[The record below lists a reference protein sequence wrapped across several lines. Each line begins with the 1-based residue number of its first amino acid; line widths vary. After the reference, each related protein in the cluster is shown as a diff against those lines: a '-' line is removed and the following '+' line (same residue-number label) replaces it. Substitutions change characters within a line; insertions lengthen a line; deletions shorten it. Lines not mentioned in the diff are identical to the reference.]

1 MCKFTYLGYRG
12 CEEPDR
18 HYFIRREKC
27 VTKAHLK
34 HWCAPH
40 EQEESAL
47 VEDED
52 IVDLPCPMCADIP
65 IVFDQPLLEIAHSR
79 RAVLPAPYY
88 DAATGKYSRYPRHHA
103 HNMSSSSSSSIKEVP
118 AALMP
123 RPLNM
128 ARVHFDRSA
137 SESAV
142 NRIKQREQLPEYK
155 LPSTTYN
162 PSAQDFLLLP
172 ATSYQ
177 PSSSTAQEGG
187 KLPKPLP
194 MPQPMTITPPSSRE
208 GSLSPPQS
216 RVMNGVIRT
225 LPPGESSRR
234 ELDSLRERA
243 KAAAA
248 RDARP
253 STPSSSSRAGGT
265 DRSRSGSESSTSSFG
280 NVVPPPPPPP
290 RRTPSRKPSVAS
302 STASSSAVTTSSS
315 SSSSSPP
322 SKSSSVSSR
331 NDSSRPEH
339 RRKESTSTNSSSS
352 TSTSRS
358 PPTSEATSDRFAD
371 RFKDSA
377 LRSIGFGGDRNNN
390 DHRTASPERGRRLYR
405 LGSSSE
411 RSDSPSIWRP
421 TISPP
426 QLQQDSLGMGRDHN
440 EIVQSFKQRLVPF
453 APSSKASKP
462 STPSGEPVIVNN
474 NKSDAVAERSL
485 QSRPKTPHP
494 NADDK
499 PAAVLRLYPSNAEDD
514 KVAMAAYSKM
524 FQEEQR
530 ALMAFARQERPADV
544 VPKLET
550 PQGAAVV
557 TEAKKEL
564 PSSSEEHAVDAKI
577 MGQAAAAAVV
587 SQKSS
592 ASNDSF
598 SSSSVAT
605 ASTADMSSSSRTTM
619 GRVLPTGLRRIKTGQ
634 VKTVTVAPP
643 RPPKRA
649 NTSSDVVGSGGG
661 AAAAAP
667 AVKVKTG
674 PLFRFATVGG
684 TKAQEFEIVSGG
696 PDGAGHAF

>member
-1 MCKFTYLGYRG
+1 MCKFTYLGYRD

-27 VTKAHLK
+27 TTKAHLK

-40 EQEESAL
+40 EQEESTLA
-47 VEDED
+47 EDED
-52 IVDLPCPMCADIP
+52 IIDLPCPMCADVP

-79 RAVLPAPYY
+79 RSVLPAPYY
-88 DAATGKYSRYPRHHA
+88 DAATGKYSRHPRHHA
-103 HNMSSSSSSSIKEVP
+103 HNMSSSKEVP
-118 AALMP
+118 APLMP
-123 RPLNM
+123 KPLNM
-128 ARVHFDRSA
+128 ARVQFDRSA

-162 PSAQDFLLLP
+162 PTEQDFLLLP

-177 PSSSTAQEGG
+177 PSTREG

-194 MPQPMTITPPSSRE
+194 MPQPTTITPPSSRE

-216 RVMNGVIRT
+216 RMHGVIRT

-248 RDARP
+248 KDERP
-253 STPSSSSRAGGT
+253 SAPSSRAAT

-280 NVVPPPPPPP
+280 NVMPRPPPPPP

-302 STASSSAVTTSSS
+302 STASSAVT
-315 SSSSSPP
+315 SSPP

-331 NDSSRPEH
+331 NERRPEH
-339 RRKESTSTNSSSS
+339 RRKESTSTNASIG
-352 TSTSRS
+352 TSTTHT
-358 PPTSEATSDRFAD
+358 PPSEATSDSFAD
-371 RFKDSA
+371 RVKDSA
-377 LRSIGFGGDRNNN
+377 LRSIGFGGDRN
-390 DHRTASPERGRRLYR
+390 DRTASPERGRRLYRRDR

-426 QLQQDSLGMGRDHN
+426 QLQQDSLGMARDT
-440 EIVQSFKQRLVPF
+440 EVVQSFKQRLVPF
-453 APSSKASKP
+453 APHSKASKP
-462 STPSGEPVIVNN
+462 STPSGEP
-474 NKSDAVAERSL
+474 AVQPDSAPEKL
-485 QSRPKTPHP
+485 TSRPKTPHP
-494 NADDK
+494 NADEK
-499 PAAVLRLYPSNAEDD
+499 TAAVLRLYPSNAEDE
-514 KVAMAAYSKM
+514 KVAMAAFSKM

-530 ALMAFARQERPADV
+530 VLIAARQGLPAE
-544 VPKLET
+544 VPKLAT
-550 PQGAAVV
+550 QGATA
-557 TEAKKEL
+557 TEAKGGAED
-564 PSSSEEHAVDAKI
+564 AVGSRTI
-577 MGQAAAAAVV
+577 GQTAP
-587 SQKSS
+587 QESS
-592 ASNDSF
+592 AS
-598 SSSSVAT
+598 T
-605 ASTADMSSSSRTTM
+605 ASISMADV
-619 GRVLPTGLRRIKTGQ
+619 GRSMAKVLPAAPTGLRRIKTGQ

-649 NTSSDVVGSGGG
+649 NTSDVVG
-661 AAAAAP
+661 AAAGAP

-674 PLFRFATVGG
+674 PLFRFANVGG
-684 TKAQEFEIVSGG
+684 AKAQEFEIVSGG
-696 PDGAGHAF
+696 PDGAGQAF